1 MKKKRN
7 IRRRE
12 ETSDGEAERSDQI
25 PFLEEDYH
33 TQVKHVQ
40 KTLQKTADKKSKK
53 KEKSGTD
60 GDVDAVSTGT
70 SLLSFDHDEVEG
82 TVRGRRR
89 GS

>member
-1 MKKKRN
+1 MFNKKKRN

-12 ETSDGEAERSDQI
+12 EISDGESEKSDQI

-40 KTLQKTADKKSKK
+40 KTLQKNAEKKNKK
-53 KEKSGTD
+53 KERSRADGD
-60 GDVDAVSTGT
+60 GDVAAVSTGT

-82 TVRGRRR
+82 K
-89 GS
+89 